1 MDATQ
6 RLTKV
11 AIDAARG
18 AGEIAMGGFR
28 SRDVRVDLKSDIH
41 DLVTQYDTAC
51 EAHIRATIEAA
62 VPDSVIVGEEAGET
76 GAGSVT
82 WYVDPIDGTAQFAR
96 GIAAWCVSIAAAV
109 DGSVVSAVI
118 YDPVHDH
125 LFWADD
131 RGAFLNKSPLVSRG
145 YPDPSQATVLA
156 NFLLPR
162 DLVWKPE
169 LTLQQFAEMVR
180 TYSVVRIVGSGAV
193 SICHV
198 AAGWSDATFNFET
211 SSWDVAAAS
220 FILKKAGGEYYTYL
234 DGRLL
239 PEEGDFLNP
248 HYLATIPGA
257 KYELLHRILKEQS
270 SRPPRNT

>member
-1 MDATQ
+1 MDTTQ
-6 RLTKV
+6 RLTEV

-28 SRDVRVDLKSDIH
+28 SSDVRIDLKADIH

-51 EAHIRATIEAA
+51 EAHIRAKIEAE
-62 VPDSVIVGEEAGET
+62 VPDSVIVGEEVGET
-76 GAGSVT
+76 GAGAVT

-96 GIAAWCVSIAAAV
+96 GIAAWCVSIAAAI
-109 DGSVVSAVI
+109 DGRVVSAAI
-118 YDPVHDH
+118 YDPVHEH

-131 RGAFLNKSPLVSRG
+131 RGAFLNDSPLVSRG
-145 YPDPSQATVLA
+145 YQEPSQATVLA

-169 LTLQQFAEMVR
+169 LSLQHFAELVR
-180 TYSVVRIVGSGAV
+180 TYSAVRIVGCGTM

-220 FILKKAGGEYYTYL
+220 FILKQAGGEYYTYR
-234 DGRLL
+234 DGQLL
-239 PEEGDFLNP
+239 PEQGDFLNP

-257 KYELLHRILKEQS
+257 RYDLLHRIMREQS
-270 SRPPRNT
+270 SRPAQNA